1 MVYIYACKRF
11 KVTMDMIQGKD
22 GEWVNTLLKTYCK
35 AARLNAILERAEIN
49 PKRRM
54 TTNTYDSSTD
64 VFKINIVYKDT
75 HAREH
80 ELQWL
85 IKVRSILWVMISF
98 MANEVIKEKKKSK
111 SVWKHFLATVSHCLI
126 DNSKLFRVER
136 LILSSFCDHCFGN
149 FDEIIWIERMIPS
162 EI

>member
-22 GEWVNTLLKTYCK
+22 GEWVNNLLSAFCK
-35 AARLNAILERAEIN
+35 QYRLHANLERAEIN
-49 PKRRM
+49 PKKRM

-85 IKVRSILWVMISF
+85 IKVRPARLSFRLRQVEKCTTTTKMI
-98 MANEVIKEKKKSK
+98 
-111 SVWKHFLATVSHCLI
+111 
-126 DNSKLFRVER
+126 FR
-136 LILSSFCDHCFGN
+136 
-149 FDEIIWIERMIPS
+149 
-162 EI
+162 